1 MKNSDQ
7 IKKEIGERI
16 RQLRIQKGMSQEELA
31 TAVGY
36 KSENSRSTV
45 NKVEKGINDITQS
58 RLKAY
63 AKALG
68 TTVAYLLGYD
78 AYWDKCDKQFNSH
91 GERNKESI
99 AFDAVERAF
108 GKEAVKLLILFSQ
121 LNEQGKEKALD
132 SLYDLTEIIKYTE
145 QKGE

>member
-1 MKNSDQ
+1 MKASEQ

-16 RQLRIQKGMSQEELA
+16 RQLRVQKGMSQEELA
-31 TAVGY
+31 IAVGY

-68 TTVAYLLGYD
+68 TTVAHLLGYD
-78 AYWDKCDKQFNSH
+78 AYWDECDKQYNSH

-99 AFDAVERAF
+99 AFDAVEQAF
-108 GKEAVKLLILFSQ
+108 GKDAVELLNLFSQ
-121 LNEQGKEKALD
+121 FNDIGKQKAMESLN
-132 SLYDLTEIIKYTE
+132 DLTEIQKYTK
-145 QKGE
+145 KGE